1 MQSIASAI
9 LDRYLTELK
18 GIPQLLALLSEI
30 DTRVSPS
37 NACIG
42 GGKTAL
48 CVGSGNSLAIAHI
61 LATELVERHKIAAE
75 ACTPY
80 RAINGSLGPHMAYL
94 LSASAVRREVW
105 DCARVLLN
113 KGSFV
118 TLLTLNG
125 SIEPPTE
132 FNRRRFRV
140 IRPANLSVGDSYL
153 PILNTLGLFMLLFEL
168 FDLRSEALSFV
179 NASKSFLS
187 AFGRN
192 RSLYTLD
199 KRSSVFVIIPSY
211 GMRGAAIDLET
222 RIIKSGL
229 SMATIEDP
237 SNLLHGRYMIFAGWK
252 NKKYKEIASAITIAR
267 AGEERHLRNIVAKM
281 PKRLSSVNFI
291 STQSGLVGS
300 GEGLMFSVLSFGSL
314 LGAMRGKS
322 PWKLLKWGNELFLLD
337 EPVPQK
343 E

>member
-1 MQSIASAI
+1 
-9 LDRYLTELK
+9 
-18 GIPQLLALLSEI
+18 
-30 DTRVSPS
+30 
-37 NACIG
+37 
-42 GGKTAL
+42 
-48 CVGSGNSLAIAHI
+48 
-61 LATELVERHKIAAE
+61 
-75 ACTPY
+75 
-80 RAINGSLGPHMAYL
+80 
-94 LSASAVRREVW
+94 VRREVW

-125 SIEPPTE
+125 SIEPTTE
-132 FNRRRFRV
+132 FSGQRFQV

-179 NASKSFLS
+179 NASMSLLS

-199 KRSSVFVIIPSY
+199 KRSGVFVIIPSY

-229 SMATIEDP
+229 SVATIEDP

-252 NKKYKEIASAITIAR
+252 NKKYKEIGSAITIAR

-291 STQSGLVGS
+291 STQAGLVGS

-337 EPVPQK
+337 EPVPQN